1 MLLGALAAS
10 ILGNA
15 LVGKR
20 VTRAGEGIIRI
31 VRLLN
36 TASSIK

>member
-31 VRLLN
+31 G
-36 TASSIK
+36 